1 MLQLTRRTLAAPAGL
16 IRYLESADRHRKNT
30 NGGPEPE
37 RRTEPGTLNRTRK
50 PGSEPGTYFRR

>member
-37 RRTEPGTLNRTRK
+37 RRTEPGTLEAN
-50 PGSEPGTYFRR
+50 PAPGTYFRR